1 MGAELLRVED
11 LHVEFVTRDGTA
23 QAVNGVSFFV
33 NPGETV
39 AVLGESG
46 SGKSV
51 TAQAIMGILD
61 TPPAR
66 IAGGSIQLLGQ
77 ELVGLAEDEYRA
89 IRGEQIGMI
98 FQDALSA
105 LNPVTSVG
113 KQVAEMFRIHRGL
126 DRAEAKNQAIE
137 VMNQVGIPAAS
148 DRYDSYPHQFSGG
161 MRQRIMIA
169 MMIALKPKVL
179 IADEPTTAL
188 DVPVQAQIMELL
200 QELQSETDM
209 GLILITHDLGVVAE
223 VADYISVMYA
233 GRTME
238 EGPVRE
244 IYRDTANPYTQ
255 GLLRSIPTIESPA
268 GRLPTIPG
276 LPPSLLALPQGCA
289 FHPRC
294 PSATDQCRHGAP
306 PEVVQVA
313 EQHLSRCWYAEEVM
327 RDGHKQ

>member
-98 FQDALSA
+98 F
-105 LNPVTSVG
+105 
-113 KQVAEMFRIHRGL
+113 RRG
-126 DRAEAKNQAIE
+126 R
-137 VMNQVGIPAAS
+137 
-148 DRYDSYPHQFSGG
+148 FS
-161 MRQRIMIA
+161 
-169 MMIALKPKVL
+169 P
-179 IADEPTTAL
+179 
-188 DVPVQAQIMELL
+188 
-200 QELQSETDM
+200 S
-209 GLILITHDLGVVAE
+209 
-223 VADYISVMYA
+223 
-233 GRTME
+233 
-238 EGPVRE
+238 
-244 IYRDTANPYTQ
+244 
-255 GLLRSIPTIESPA
+255 GLLGPA
-268 GRLPTIPG
+268 
-276 LPPSLLALPQGCA
+276 SLG
-289 FHPRC
+289 
-294 PSATDQCRHGAP
+294 S
-306 PEVVQVA
+306 
-313 EQHLSRCWYAEEVM
+313 S
-327 RDGHKQ
+327 